1 MRGQVKR
8 GEYRSLGL
16 HGTSGREGAVRA
28 PARVGEGRG
37 KGSATGGPA
46 RDAGHLMG
54 WAEGH
59 WDKRPNGLAGRLV
72 RLGWN

>member
-1 MRGQVKR
+1 MALVGERGRCERQ
-8 GEYRSLGL
+8 LGL
-16 HGTSGREGAVRA
+16 ERGG
-28 PARVGEGRG
+28 G
-37 KGSATGGPA
+37 KGSATGGPS